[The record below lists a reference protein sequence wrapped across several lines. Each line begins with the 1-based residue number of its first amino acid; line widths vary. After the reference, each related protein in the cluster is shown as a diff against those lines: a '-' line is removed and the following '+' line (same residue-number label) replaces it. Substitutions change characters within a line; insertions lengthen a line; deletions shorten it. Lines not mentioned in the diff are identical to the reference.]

1 MNDSERPTLRDE
13 IDILR
18 KNVYDLQE
26 QLQNAYKTIRFL
38 ILLGAFEQG
47 NFHLGRKRYIPCFK
61 SMYNFRFGRKV

>member
-26 QLQNAYKTIRFL
+26 QLQSAYKTINRLSSDMHDLKFPTTS
-38 ILLGAFEQG
+38 E
-47 NFHLGRKRYIPCFK
+47 
-61 SMYNFRFGRKV
+61 